1 MAFILRSHRDRYRQ
15 RAQEN
20 FYRGVALL
28 ACFAAVLTVGYIV
41 GQKKTEQEN
50 RVMREKAV
58 ELQAQANSFD
68 SEMANLRAAYQTLR
82 VQYEQLQS
90 RFDRSVPQG
99 EFGMLTAL
107 VREQMDKGLPV
118 ERLAQIIRSAQPPQN
133 CTQPMNKRFIVSTS
147 AYKGPQ
153 SVITFGDGAITV
165 SGSGEPSI
173 NSKQEK
179 EAWFDPGKPV
189 EVVFTIIGGKKEVK
203 KGLLPM
209 HHMIILRDKEYRFT
223 ISEGP
228 QSFIVVTGD
237 SCDYQES
244 AVSPMKTSYFT
255 SSSDSSM

>member
-28 ACFAAVLTVGYIV
+28 ACFAAAVTLGYVV

-50 RVMREKAV
+50 RVMREKAI
-58 ELQAQANSFD
+58 ELQSAANK
-68 SEMANLRAAYQTLR
+68 SENEISGLRAAYQTLR

-90 RFDRSVPQG
+90 TYNSRVPQG
-99 EFGMLTAL
+99 EFGQLVGL
-107 VREQMDKGLPV
+107 VREQLDKGLPFD
-118 ERLAQIIRSAQPPQN
+118 RLAQIIRAAQPPQN

-153 SVITFGDGAITV
+153 SVITFGDGAITL
-165 SGSGEPSI
+165 SGNGEPSI

-179 EAWFDPGKPV
+179 EAWYDPGKPV

-209 HHMIILRDKEYRFT
+209 HHTIILRDKEYRFT

-228 QSFIVVTGD
+228 QSFVVVTGD
-237 SCDYQES
+237 SCVYPET
-244 AVSPMKTSYFT
+244 AINKLKTSQWT